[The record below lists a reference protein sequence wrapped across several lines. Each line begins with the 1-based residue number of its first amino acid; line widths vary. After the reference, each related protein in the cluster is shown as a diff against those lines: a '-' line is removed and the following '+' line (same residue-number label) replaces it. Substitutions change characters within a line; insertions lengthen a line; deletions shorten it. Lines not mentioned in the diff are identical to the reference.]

1 MTGFQPS
8 IYCLYIFLPETCGLK
23 SILPFSWPWR
33 INRSKSLY
41 CKKQWSPMFLS
52 QMWAFIMHWLLQ
64 LDFSAPKK
72 KKKQKKTKNERGNEI
87 VQELN
92 IEDS

>member
-1 MTGFQPS
+1 
-8 IYCLYIFLPETCGLK
+8 
-23 SILPFSWPWR
+23 
-33 INRSKSLY
+33 
-41 CKKQWSPMFLS
+41 MFLS
-52 QMWAFIMHWLLQ
+52 QMRAFIMHWLLQ
-64 LDFSAPKK
+64 LDFSAPKKKKKK